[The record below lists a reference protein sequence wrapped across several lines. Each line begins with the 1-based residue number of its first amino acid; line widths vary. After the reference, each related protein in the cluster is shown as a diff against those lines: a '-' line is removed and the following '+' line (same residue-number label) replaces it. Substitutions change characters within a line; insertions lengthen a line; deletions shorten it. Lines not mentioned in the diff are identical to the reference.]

1 MTQKPKKEKLI
12 DYILHLKNWISKEIT
27 KTTIKELSK
36 KKWEPHYHVNT
47 LTLKKVIRKKELDVY
62 WSDDS
67 LTYHTELHNLVWK
80 ALEKYILKEHNKRY
94 HSNWAGFSRIKFNR
108 YGKNQIMTKHIDHIK
123 SLFDGERKGIPVLSI
138 IGALNNNYTGG
149 ELIFFDNHQ
158 IKLKE
163 GDILLFPSNFM
174 YPHLVKP
181 ITKGK
186 RYSFVSWSW

>member
-27 KTTIKELSK
+27 KTTIKEIFK

-149 ELIFFDNHQ
+149 ELIFFDNYQ

-163 GDILLFPSNFM
+163 GDILLFPSNFL

-181 ITKGK
+181 VTKGE
-186 RYSFVSWSW
+186 RYSFICWSW